1 MSHNNCVFSEDIRSL
16 SDSGPK
22 STCCESFCPKY
33 DHVDLL
39 LSILWTCLPSRDTLW
54 HQVPVAWDGCE
65 SFWSSA
71 STHCHQ
77 LEWGVW
83 EDSLKRAGRTSS
95 LPYALQMSVKSVP
108 DPPSSGLPA
117 LRTHTHTQP
126 HNRDLSTFKM
136 YAFLIACQISI
147 RLDYLSVIPER
158 NFLHSKKNHGSLLVA
173 ICINLVLFK

>member
-1 MSHNNCVFSEDIRSL
+1 MSHNNLVFSEDIRSL

-22 STCCESFCPKY
+22 STCCESFCPNY

-65 SFWSSA
+65 SFWSNA
-71 STHCHQ
+71 STHCPQ

-83 EDSLKRAGRTSS
+83 ENSLERAGRTSS

-117 LRTHTHTQP
+117 LRTHTTTQQSG
-126 HNRDLSTFKM
+126 RDLSKSTFKM
-136 YAFLIACQISI
+136 YAFIIAYQFSI
-147 RLDYLSVIPER
+147 RLDYLSVIHEWK
-158 NFLHSKKNHGSLLVA
+158 FLHSKKIMAVY
-173 ICINLVLFK
+173 